1 MHASIL
7 LSAIAL
13 VLPLTLAAPAPP
25 RGPPFR
31 PNPIRGRQN
40 TTTTTTTT
48 PAAPTTTDDAT
59 SAATCDLSAVAQ
71 PANTL
76 TPPASSERLILI
88 ALGTGTQNYTC
99 STDLTAAPAA
109 IGAVAQ
115 LFNASCALSSDPTAS
130 TQSLGSIEE
139 SPSIGAHFFVD
150 TTTPDFDIVGLG
162 NTEAKK
168 AEEIV
173 SPQGSENVK
182 WLRLTAQTAGTTSS
196 VKEIYRLNTVGGVA
210 PANCAGRTA
219 GEVVTVDYQAQYWVY
234 A

>member
-25 RGPPFR
+25 RGPPSSPTPSEAAKTPPPPPR
-31 PNPIRGRQN
+31 PLRQ
-40 TTTTTTTT
+40 
-48 PAAPTTTDDAT
+48 PPAPTPI
-59 SAATCDLSAVAQ
+59 Q
-71 PANTL
+71 QQH
-76 TPPASSERLILI
+76 RLVLV

-109 IGAVAQ
+109 IGALAQ

-139 SPSIGAHFFVD
+139 SASIGAHFFLD
-150 TTTPDFDIVGLG
+150 STTPDFDITGLG

-182 WLRLTAQTAGTTSS
+182 WLRLTAQATGTTSS